1 MSAPFRRF
9 HFLTVLLLAVPATL
23 AAQTAAGVATAERA
37 TVADSALAPLPID
50 SAVTIGTLPNG
61 IRYYI
66 RENHEPERRAEFRL
80 VVKAGSLQEDDD
92 QRGIAH
98 FLEHMA
104 FNGTRNF
111 EKQALID
118 YLESIGMRFGGDLN
132 ASTTYDH
139 TLYKLTIPTD
149 APGAIETGF
158 QILDDWARGIT
169 LDPAEIE
176 AERGVVLSE
185 WRTRL
190 GVGSRI
196 RARTD
201 SVLLGGSR
209 YLERQPIGVP
219 ERIETADRETL
230 LRFYRDWYRPDLMAV
245 VVVGAVEKDR
255 IEQLIHDTFG
265 SIPAPSK
272 ARERGEYTIPD
283 REEPRAL
290 VITDP
295 ELTGTRV
302 ELIRLYRPKPIN
314 SVERIREGMVNS
326 IFASILNK
334 RLRDIANSGN
344 ASFLEAGTSFSGYLG
359 GLNAHTVIAA
369 STRDDA
375 LVDGLR
381 AALIEVERIARHG
394 IKEEEL
400 EREKRSAQSGYRQ
413 ALITR
418 SKINSVSYANSYISH
433 FLTGRTPASVE
444 STVALSRALLEGIT
458 AEEVAAVANAWKSRE
473 NLALIAMLPEK
484 EGVTPPT
491 AEELMAV
498 LDDVERAEVPA
509 EGTTLVAAGA
519 AGELLPNPP
528 APGNVAGVRE
538 IPEVGITEWTL
549 SNGVR
554 VLLKPTDFTPDQIL
568 FHGYSWGGTSL
579 LDDDELRDV
588 ALARALPGIAGL
600 GSLNSAGIREATVGK
615 LLRVGVNIGSYMQS
629 ISGQSTGRDFETF
642 LQLVYLHFTAP
653 RLDEEA
659 IRSWK
664 HRSKTVV
671 EGRIASPEAHF
682 ADTLRTIL
690 VDRHPR
696 SRVLSPAAIDSID
709 PQRALEIY
717 RDRFGDAGAFT
728 FILVG
733 DFAPD
738 SVRPLIEQYL
748 GGLPD
753 LPGKRGWRD
762 NGIRAPEGVVEK
774 VFHFGREPRART
786 AIVFNG
792 PYEHAEDQQSALGAM
807 ANILNVRL
815 RERLRE
821 ALGGTYSVSVRPEV
835 SSIPE
840 RTYSIQVIFESDP
853 ERVDE
858 MREAVFEEIE
868 RLREEGPTEEEMAK
882 VREEFARQIE
892 LSVKQNSFWLQ
903 IIALHDRMERPLAG
917 LAEYAEI
924 FTKLDRE
931 QVHEMSRKYLD
942 LQRYV
947 RVTQLPAN

>member
-1 MSAPFRRF
+1 MPVPFRRF
-9 HFLTVLLLAVPATL
+9 RFLPLLLLALPANL
-23 AAQTAAGVATAERA
+23 AAQSAAEVATGDRGSA
-37 TVADSALAPLPID
+37 ADSALAPLPID

-66 RENHEPERRAEFRL
+66 RENAEPERRAEFRL
-80 VVKAGSLQEDDD
+80 VIKAGSLQEDDD
-92 QRGIAH
+92 QRGLAH

-104 FNGTRNF
+104 FNGTKNF
-111 EKQALID
+111 EKQELVK
-118 YLESIGMRFGGDLN
+118 YLESIGMSFGGDLN
-132 ASTTYDH
+132 ASTTFDH

-149 APGAIETGF
+149 VPGAIETGF

-176 AERGVVLSE
+176 AERGVVISE
-185 WRTRL
+185 WRARL

-201 SVLLGGSR
+201 SIMLGGSR

-219 ERIETADRETL
+219 ERIESADRETL

-245 VVVGAVEKDR
+245 VVVGAVDKDR
-255 IEQLIHDTFG
+255 IEKLIHEHFG
-265 SIPAPSK
+265 TIAGPSK
-272 ARERGEYTIPD
+272 PRKHTEYTIPE
-283 REEPRAL
+283 RKEPRAL
-290 VITDP
+290 VVTDP
-295 ELTGTRV
+295 ELTGSRV

-314 SVERIREGMVNS
+314 SVEWIREGMVHS

-334 RLRDIANSGN
+334 RLRDIATTGN
-344 ASFLEAGTSFSGYLG
+344 ASFLEAATSFSGYLG
-359 GLNAHTVIAA
+359 GMNAHTVIAA

-375 LVDGLR
+375 LVAGLR
-381 AALIEVERIARHG
+381 AALTEVERIARHG

-400 EREKRSAQSGYRQ
+400 EREKRSARSHYTQ

-418 SKINSVSYANSYISH
+418 SKITSDSYASSYINH
-433 FLTGRTPASVE
+433 FLTGRTPAAVE
-444 STVALSRALLEGIT
+444 ASVALSRALLEGIT

-473 NLALIAMLPEK
+473 NLALIALLPEK
-484 EGVTPPT
+484 EGVTPPSA
-491 AEELMAV
+491 AELLAV
-498 LDDVERAEVPA
+498 LGEVERGEVPA
-509 EGTTLVAAGA
+509 EGTALVAAGA

-528 APGNVAGVRE
+528 APGAVVSTRE

-554 VLLKPTDFTPDQIL
+554 VLLKPTDFSPDQIL

-579 LDDDELRDV
+579 LDGEELRDV
-588 ALARALPGIAGL
+588 ALARSLPAIAGL
-600 GSLNSAGIREATVGK
+600 GSLNSAGLREALVGK
-615 LLRVGVNIGSYMQS
+615 LISVGINIGSYMQTV
-629 ISGQSTGRDFETF
+629 SGQSTGRDFETL

-653 RLDEEA
+653 RLDDEA

-664 HRSKTVV
+664 HRSKTAV

-682 ADTLRTIL
+682 ADTLRTVL
-690 VDRHPR
+690 VDYHPR
-696 SRVLSPAAIDSID
+696 SRVLSSAAIDSID

-717 RDRFGDAGAFT
+717 RERFSDAGAFT

-733 DFAPD
+733 DFTPD
-738 SVRPLIEQYL
+738 SVRPLVERYL
-748 GGLPD
+748 GALPD
-753 LPGKRGWRD
+753 VPGKRGWRD

-774 VFHFGREPRART
+774 VFRFGREPRART

-792 PYEHAEDQQSALGAM
+792 RYEHPDDQQSALGAM
-807 ANILNVRL
+807 ANILNLRL

-821 ALGGTYSVSVRPEV
+821 ALGGTYSVGVHPELSSV
-835 SSIPE
+835 PE
-840 RTYSIQVIFESDP
+840 RTYSIQITFDSDP
-853 ERVDE
+853 ERVEE
-858 MREAVFEEIE
+858 MRAAVFEEVE
-868 RLREEGPTEEEMAK
+868 RLRKEGPTEEEVAK
-882 VREEFARQIE
+882 VREEFARQVE
-892 LSVKQNSFWLQ
+892 LSIKKNSFWLQ

-917 LAEYAEI
+917 LADYAEI
-924 FTKLDRE
+924 YSKLERD
-931 QVHEMSRKYLD
+931 QVHEMGRKYLD
-942 LQRYV
+942 PERYV